1 MDQFLFHVIN
11 ERWTNP
17 PLDLFMAG
25 ISNIDI
31 WKPFLV
37 LLAIGFLI
45 WGGFRGRAFLIC
57 LLICLLIAE
66 NVTGLL
72 KTFVDRR
79 RPKQVQVVRMV
90 ELQRA
95 RPEFLTLFKQPR
107 IRSSDNSD
115 RNRSGPSFP
124 SGHTTNNTVIA
135 MCCTVFFRRRGWLYW
150 ILAAAIGYSR
160 IYLGAHWPTDVLG
173 TVFLA
178 AGETLLILVALE
190 LLWRWL
196 GPRLLP
202 RIFERHPGLIPN
214 GDRLLPLGHSVL
226 AKAEPGPNK

>member
-1 MDQFLFHVIN
+1 
-11 ERWTNP
+11 
-17 PLDLFMAG
+17 MAA

-37 LLAIGFLI
+37 LIAIAFVI
-45 WGGFRGRAFLIC
+45 WGGFRGRAFLLC
-57 LLICLLIAE
+57 LLVCLLIAE
-66 NVTGLL
+66 NVTGML
-72 KTFVDRR
+72 KTLVDRR

-107 IRSSDNSD
+107 IRNSD
-115 RNRSGPSFP
+115 RSDQNRSGPSFP
-124 SGHTTNNTVIA
+124 SGHTSNNTVIA
-135 MCCTVFFRRRGWLYW
+135 MCCTLFFGRRGWFYW
-150 ILAAAIGYSR
+150 IMAAAIGYSR

-178 AGETLLILVALE
+178 AGETLLILAGLE

-196 GPRLLP
+196 GRRLLP
-202 RIFERHPGLIPN
+202 HVFEQHPSLIPSSAQ
-214 GDRLLPLGHSVL
+214 LLPPDPSVF
-226 AKAEPGPNK
+226 AKADPGPNK